1 MMMMLLSVLVL
12 MVLSFEPIWLLTK
25 MVLLMTYR
33 FPQSLSFEPFQVLS
47 FEKML
52 KALSFEKMLKIWS

>member
-1 MMMMLLSVLVL
+1 MMMLLSLLVL

-33 FPQSLSFEPFQVLS
+33 FPQSLSFEP
-47 FEKML
+47 L